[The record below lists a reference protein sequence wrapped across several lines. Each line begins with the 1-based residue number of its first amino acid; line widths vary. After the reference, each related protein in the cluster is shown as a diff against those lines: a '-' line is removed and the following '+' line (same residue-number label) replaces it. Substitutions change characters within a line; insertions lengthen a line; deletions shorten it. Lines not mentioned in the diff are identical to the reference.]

1 MDTDPILTR
10 LHKLDDNYLD
20 IDSSLVYE
28 HLTHRLDDFE
38 AFARAILRFVEGG

>member
-1 MDTDPILTR
+1 MDTDPI
-10 LHKLDDNYLD
+10 
-20 IDSSLVYE
+20 LVYE